1 MTSVNEYPY
10 NQEFSNQFSS
20 GNKLEYDEVV
30 ELRKRYANGEYWRDV
45 YQDYK
50 DIYFDEFFGNL
61 IEERKQR
68 DDLSHDIENFIT
80 KPIVFQEGDI
90 KHD

>member
-1 MTSVNEYPY
+1 MGLFIGIEGKSKKIPNLYVGYNGKIKKVN
-10 NQEFSNQFSS
+10 
-20 GNKLEYDEVV
+20 KV
-30 ELRKRYANGEYWRDV
+30 
-45 YQDYK
+45 
-50 DIYFDEFFGNL
+50 YFDEFVGNL

>member
-1 MTSVNEYPY
+1 MSDYYIAHNGKAKKIPNLYVGYNGKAKKVN
-10 NQEFSNQFSS
+10 
-20 GNKLEYDEVV
+20 KV
-30 ELRKRYANGEYWRDV
+30 
-45 YQDYK
+45 
-50 DIYFDEFFGNL
+50 YFDEFFGDL